1 MKNSLSKAHPSSL
14 MNNGS
19 ERQKGAS
26 LPLLTARY
34 FSMAKRTNSM
44 IRDVQLDSD
53 PFTKRV

>member
-1 MKNSLSKAHPSSL
+1 MSRICFRLVIKNYLSKAHPSSL

-34 FSMAKRTNSM
+34 FLMTEKGQ
-44 IRDVQLDSD
+44 IV
-53 PFTKRV
+53 